1 MYKIFF
7 LFPLLF
13 FILFI
18 GLEIGNNVIVSGE
31 IFNGYTSK
39 LVEKSLIKSP
49 VTNTSFN
56 KELTGLYNEE
66 RIVNNKTQLQ
76 QPVVMVNT
84 NIFSCIIENVNSEKL
99 CRTLYDCQ
107 EETCKKIDLRSNLV
121 VYGKEPIYSIITSNS
136 GINSKEIKLQPGEYE
151 ILLKNNDFI
160 SSSFCHELVI
170 DGLSFHEFTVGIHLS
185 QDSRSILCMNVS
197 DGCYGIIK
205 SGETRICEINKVL
218 IKNIF

>member
-18 GLEIGNNVIVSGE
+18 GIEISNNLIVSGA

-39 LVEKSLIKSP
+39 LVEKSMIKSP

-56 KELTGLYNEE
+56 KDLSGLYNEE
-66 RIVNNKTQLQ
+66 SIVNNKTQLQ

-99 CRTLYDCQ
+99 CRTLYDCN
-107 EETCKKIDLRSNLV
+107 EETCQKIDLMSNLV
-121 VYGKEPIYSIITSNS
+121 VYGKEPIYSIITSNN

-160 SSSFCHELVI
+160 SSSFCHEIVI
-170 DGLSFHEFTVGIHLS
+170 DGLSFYEFTVGIHLS
-185 QDSRSILCMNVS
+185 PDSRSILCMNIS

>member
-18 GLEIGNNVIVSGE
+18 GVEISNNVIVSGA

-39 LVEKSLIKSP
+39 LVEKSMIKSP

-56 KELTGLYNEE
+56 KDLSGLYNEE
-66 RIVNNKTQLQ
+66 SIVNNKTQLQ

-99 CRTLYDCQ
+99 CRTLYDCN
-107 EETCKKIDLRSNLV
+107 EETCQKIDLMSNLV

-160 SSSFCHELVI
+160 SSSFCHGIVI

-185 QDSRSILCMNVS
+185 PDSRSILCMNIS

>member
-18 GLEIGNNVIVSGE
+18 GVEISNNVIVSGA

-39 LVEKSLIKSP
+39 LVEKSMIKSP

-56 KELTGLYNEE
+56 KELSGLYNEE
-66 RIVNNKTQLQ
+66 RIVNSKTQLQ

-99 CRTLYDCQ
+99 CRTLYDCN
-107 EETCKKIDLRSNLV
+107 EETCQKIDLMSNLV

-160 SSSFCHELVI
+160 SSSFCHEIVI

-185 QDSRSILCMNVS
+185 PDSRSILCMNIS

>member
-18 GLEIGNNVIVSGE
+18 GVEISNNVIVSGA

-39 LVEKSLIKSP
+39 LVEKSMIKSP

-56 KELTGLYNEE
+56 KDLSGLYNEE

-99 CRTLYDCQ
+99 CRTLYDCN
-107 EETCKKIDLRSNLV
+107 EETCQKIDLMSNLV

-160 SSSFCHELVI
+160 SSSFCHEIVI

-185 QDSRSILCMNVS
+185 PDSRSILCMNIS

>member
-1 MYKIFF
+1 M
-7 LFPLLF
+7 
-13 FILFI
+13 
-18 GLEIGNNVIVSGE
+18 
-31 IFNGYTSK
+31 
-39 LVEKSLIKSP
+39 IKTP

-56 KELTGLYNEE
+56 KELSGLYNEE
-66 RIVNNKTQLQ
+66 RIVNSKTQLQ

-99 CRTLYDCQ
+99 CRTLYDCH

-151 ILLKNNDFI
+151 ILLKNKDFI
-160 SSSFCHELVI
+160 SSSFCHEIVI

-185 QDSRSILCMNVS
+185 PDSRSILCMNIS

>member
-18 GLEIGNNVIVSGE
+18 GVEISNNVIVSGA

-39 LVEKSLIKSP
+39 LVEKSMIKSP

-56 KELTGLYNEE
+56 KDLSGLYNEE
-66 RIVNNKTQLQ
+66 SIVNNKTQLQ

-99 CRTLYDCQ
+99 CRTLYDCN
-107 EETCKKIDLRSNLV
+107 EETCQKIDLMSNLV

-160 SSSFCHELVI
+160 SSSFCHEIVI

-185 QDSRSILCMNVS
+185 PDSRSILCMNIS

>member
-18 GLEIGNNVIVSGE
+18 GVEISNNVIVSGA

-39 LVEKSLIKSP
+39 LVEKSMIKSP

-56 KELTGLYNEE
+56 KDLSGLYNEE
-66 RIVNNKTQLQ
+66 SIVNNKTQLQ

-84 NIFSCIIENVNSEKL
+84 NIFSCTIENVNSEKL
-99 CRTLYDCQ
+99 CRTLYDCN
-107 EETCKKIDLRSNLV
+107 EETCQKIDLMSNLV

-160 SSSFCHELVI
+160 SSSFCHGIVI

-185 QDSRSILCMNVS
+185 PDSRSILCMNIS

>member
-18 GLEIGNNVIVSGE
+18 GVEISNNVIVSDA

-39 LVEKSLIKSP
+39 LVEKSMIKSP

-56 KELTGLYNEE
+56 KDLSGLYNEE
-66 RIVNNKTQLQ
+66 SIVNNKTQLQ

-99 CRTLYDCQ
+99 CSTLYDCN
-107 EETCKKIDLRSNLV
+107 EETCQKIDLMSNLV

-160 SSSFCHELVI
+160 SSSFCHEIVI

-185 QDSRSILCMNVS
+185 PDSRSILCMNIS

>member
-18 GLEIGNNVIVSGE
+18 GLEISNNVIVSGE

-39 LVEKSLIKSP
+39 LVEKSMIKSP

-56 KELTGLYNEE
+56 KELSGLYNEE

-99 CRTLYDCQ
+99 CRTLYDCN
-107 EETCKKIDLRSNLV
+107 EETCQKIDLRSNLV

-160 SSSFCHELVI
+160 SSSFCHEIVI
-170 DGLSFHEFTVGIHLS
+170 DGLSFHEFTVGIHLTP
-185 QDSRSILCMNVS
+185 DSRSILCMNIS

>member
-18 GLEIGNNVIVSGE
+18 GVEISNNVIVSGA

-39 LVEKSLIKSP
+39 LVEKSMIKSP

-56 KELTGLYNEE
+56 KELSGLYNEE

-99 CRTLYDCQ
+99 CRTLYDCN
-107 EETCKKIDLRSNLV
+107 EETCQKIDLMSNLV

-160 SSSFCHELVI
+160 SSSFCHEIVI

-185 QDSRSILCMNVS
+185 PDSRSILCMNIS

>member
-1 MYKIFF
+1 MYIIFF

-18 GLEIGNNVIVSGE
+18 GLEISNNVIVSGE

-39 LVEKSLIKSP
+39 LVEKSMIKSP

-56 KELTGLYNEE
+56 KELSGLYNEE

-99 CRTLYDCQ
+99 CRTLYDCN
-107 EETCKKIDLRSNLV
+107 EETCQKIDLRSNLV

-160 SSSFCHELVI
+160 SSSFCHEIVI
-170 DGLSFHEFTVGIHLS
+170 DGLSFHEFTVGIHLTP
-185 QDSRSILCMNVS
+185 DSRSILCMNIS

>member
-18 GLEIGNNVIVSGE
+18 GLEISNNVIVSGE

-39 LVEKSLIKSP
+39 LVEKSMIKSP

-56 KELTGLYNEE
+56 KELSGLYNEE

-99 CRTLYDCQ
+99 CRTLYDCN
-107 EETCKKIDLRSNLV
+107 EETCQKIDLRSNLV

-160 SSSFCHELVI
+160 SSSFCHEIVI

-185 QDSRSILCMNVS
+185 PDSRSILCMNIS